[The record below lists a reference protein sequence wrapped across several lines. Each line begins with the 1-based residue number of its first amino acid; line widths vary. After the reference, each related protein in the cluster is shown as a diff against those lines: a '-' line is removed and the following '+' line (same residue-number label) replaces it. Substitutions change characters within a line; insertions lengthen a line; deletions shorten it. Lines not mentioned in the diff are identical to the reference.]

1 MRERGRAEVTA
12 EADDTNI
19 ACMSLLLGLG
29 AWCEG
34 GSVEFIR
41 RTLTLKRYCIAI
53 VIKIILCYY

>member
-1 MRERGRAEVTA
+1 MTA

-19 ACMSLLLGLG
+19 ASMSLLVGLG

-34 GSVEFIR
+34 GSVEIYQA